1 MEQFITELL
10 KTVQMLQQVHLEAR
24 VLVDIAREVPCL
36 SYATIVVKQDFGSV
50 LETPDE
56 C

>member
-10 KTVQMLQQVHLEAR
+10 KTVQVLQQVHFER
-24 VLVDIAREVPCL
+24 GVLVDITWEVPRL
-36 SYATIVVKQDFGSV
+36 SNATIVVKQDFSSV
-50 LETPDE
+50 FETPDE

>member
-10 KTVQMLQQVHLEAR
+10 KTVQVLQQVHFESR
-24 VLVDIAREVPCL
+24 VLVDITWKVPCL
-36 SYATIVVKQDFGSV
+36 SNATIVVKQDFSSV

>member
-10 KTVQMLQQVHLEAR
+10 KTVQMLQQVHFEGR
-24 VLVDIAREVPCL
+24 VLVDISREVPCL
-36 SYATIVVKQDFGSV
+36 SYPTIVVQQDFSSV